1 MLMKYFTVTLA
12 LNLIC
17 FSIGLAQENLLAKPK
32 KEIIKFEE
40 RHFELGEVKKGESRE
55 MVYHFT
61 NIGDEDLQITFVSS
75 CECTT
80 IKYPRKP
87 IAPGESGKLDVVFD
101 STEKEESETVDIDVY
116 LSNIDP
122 ETGEPI
128 WFILDYSFILTE

>member
-1 MLMKYFTVTLA
+1 MKYITLILV
-12 LNLIC
+12 LNLFC
-17 FSIGLAQENLLAKPK
+17 FSVSLAQENLPTSEK

-40 RHFELGEVKKGESRE
+40 RHFDLGEVKRGDSRE
-55 MVYHFT
+55 MEYIFT

-87 IAPGESGKLDVVFD
+87 IPPGGTGKLEVKFD

-116 LSNIDP
+116 LSNLDP
-122 ETGEPI
+122 KTGEPI
-128 WFILDYSFILTE
+128 WFILDYSFILLQ